1 MKTRNKLLCLHLFLL
16 CTVIAGS
23 VLANEEQGLLL
34 FKEHCS
40 SCHGLHGE
48 GSEAYPDPL
57 LGNLSINQLAHY
69 IDKTMPDGDPSQVT
83 GKKADLIA
91 KTIHSAFYSIIAQ
104 EKNKPQRLDL
114 SRLTVR
120 QMQESLADIIGSFR
134 NASSNSDQLKG
145 LRGEYFDSRTFSKK
159 SLVSERIDPRIA
171 FSFGT
176 ESPIP
181 EQIQDDR
188 FSIRWAGSVIP
199 SETGRYEFI
208 VRTDQ
213 AVRVFVNEEDSNKPL
228 IDATVKSGDEREYRA
243 ILTLLG
249 GRSVPIRVEFSKG
262 RQGVAKQAQDEQD
275 AQAFIE
281 LLWRPPN
288 GVAEVIPERCL
299 SQATSPEVYVLPT
312 PFPPDDASLGYERGS
327 QVSQEWLAAAT
338 AAAID
343 TADYCL
349 EHAEELAHIER
360 SAPDRKKKLE
370 DFASLFAKKAFRRPL
385 SEELHTQII
394 SNSFSTAPNLDAA
407 LRLSLL
413 RVLTSPS
420 FLYLEVHSE
429 KKMLSSF
436 DKANRL
442 SFGLWDS
449 VPDTI
454 LESAAQNDKI
464 ATEKQIRQQAHR
476 MLKDNRAK
484 SKVLDFLLKWLN
496 IQNDPELVK
505 DKKQYSDFSRKTAAA
520 MRTSLLLGLDDIVWG
535 EESDFRRLFTDDTV
549 FVDGTLAP
557 LFGIPLRKNAL
568 FQPVQLDDGRR
579 AGIITHPYVMSV
591 LSYADST
598 SPIHRG
604 VFLARGVLGNVLK
617 PPTDAVAPL
626 PNSIQPDL
634 TTRDRVAFQ
643 TRAAVCQTCHTMIN
657 PLGFAL
663 EEYDAIGRF
672 RATEMCNGQNKTIN
686 AEGSYQ
692 PRTGKQARFNGG
704 RELGQY
710 LASSR
715 DVTETFV
722 QNLFHALAKQPI
734 RAWGKNALEQ
744 LTDCFIS
751 KNYSIRELIVEIA
764 VLITKPTQSSEK
776 K

>member
-1 MKTRNKLLCLHLFLL
+1 
-16 CTVIAGS
+16 
-23 VLANEEQGLLL
+23 
-34 FKEHCS
+34 
-40 SCHGLHGE
+40 
-48 GSEAYPDPL
+48 
-57 LGNLSINQLAHY
+57 
-69 IDKTMPDGDPSQVT
+69 MPDGDPSQVT

-104 EKNKPQRLDL
+104 EKNKPQQLDL

-134 NASSNSDQLKG
+134 NSSSNSDQLKG

-181 EQIQDDR
+181 EKIQDDR

-338 AAAID
+338 AAAIG

-454 LESAAQNDKI
+454 LESAAQNDKL

-568 FQPVQLDDGRR
+568 FQPV
-579 AGIITHPYVMSV
+579 
-591 LSYADST
+591 
-598 SPIHRG
+598 
-604 VFLARGVLGNVLK
+604 
-617 PPTDAVAPL
+617 
-626 PNSIQPDL
+626 
-634 TTRDRVAFQ
+634 
-643 TRAAVCQTCHTMIN
+643 
-657 PLGFAL
+657 
-663 EEYDAIGRF
+663 
-672 RATEMCNGQNKTIN
+672 
-686 AEGSYQ
+686 
-692 PRTGKQARFNGG
+692 
-704 RELGQY
+704 
-710 LASSR
+710 
-715 DVTETFV
+715 
-722 QNLFHALAKQPI
+722 
-734 RAWGKNALEQ
+734 
-744 LTDCFIS
+744 
-751 KNYSIRELIVEIA
+751 
-764 VLITKPTQSSEK
+764 
-776 K
+776 